1 MVIVVITTKRSEKG
15 MDCKIVAVSEGTDID
30 TNGHFLR
37 YKKVRFTVNS
47 GEHTLRISMPDFDR
61 GKTNELVAAESKKI
75 QAIYG
80 KK

>member
-1 MVIVVITTKRSEKG
+1 MEY
-15 MDCKIVAVSEGTDID
+15 KIVAVSEGTDID

-47 GEHTLRISMPDFDR
+47 GEHTLRISMPDFDHD
-61 GKTNELVAAESKKI
+61 KTNALVEAECKKV
-75 QAIYG
+75 QAIYS

>member
-1 MVIVVITTKRSEKG
+1 MEY
-15 MDCKIVAVSEGTDID
+15 KIVAVSEGTDID

-37 YKKVRFTVNS
+37 YKKVRFTVDS